1 MLDQTVGQLMAAK
14 ETRMKKL
21 LWVSI
26 GVGVGMLATKKY
38 AEVKSGAALNR
49 QVSKYTDRVAE
60 YLEAFHQGMSSREE
74 ELRSALGV
82 DAAK

>member
-1 MLDQTVGQLMAAK
+1 
-14 ETRMKKL
+14 MKKF

-26 GVGVGMLATKKY
+26 GVGVGVLATKKY

>member
-1 MLDQTVGQLMAAK
+1 
-14 ETRMKKL
+14 MKKL

-26 GVGVGMLATKKY
+26 GVGVGVLASKKY
-38 AEVKSGAALNR
+38 AEVSSGAALNR
-49 QVSKYTDRVAE
+49 QVGKYADRAAE
-60 YLEAFHQGMSSREE
+60 YWEAFRQGMSSREE